1 MAGPSPGASRAGVTS
16 KSEIPCRVS
25 SDPHEWRNDLGAVS
39 TKDSAKL
46 KYP

>member
-1 MAGPSPGASRAGVTS
+1 MTGPFSTS
-16 KSEIPCRVS
+16 VGRSNNTSEIPCRVS